1 MKLDRFDATPA
12 PAWRQFNVF
21 CHAVLT
27 DWSQLDELLA
37 AQAAAQAE
45 AGDAQCVICT
55 LDDLRQ
61 CLYTSGHALEELD
74 LLGDVDL
81 PDEERDR
88 QNFQA
93 LQQGLRA
100 PDAPRWPQV
109 LGQLAWDK
117 RDLLALLQIN
127 QAPELV
133 IDEVVYLMRMPTP
146 HTTEAIAGLPN
157 GYFSCDL
164 DVLQNHSVIVH
175 LAQAAPHLGWRLFG
189 IGSSLLGFVRDA
201 PLDEPQA
208 QALVA
213 DLQALYGQDPEL
225 AGHAH
230 WPALQATL
238 TGKRTLFVGY
248 TEGLSDWLSDDD
260 CDGDGNEGEAASD
273 A

>member
-1 MKLDRFDATPA
+1 MKLDRFDTTPA

-45 AGDAQCVICT
+45 AGDAQRVICT

-61 CLYTSGHALEELD
+61 CLYTSGHALEKLD
-74 LLGDVDL
+74 LLDDVDL
-81 PDEERDR
+81 PDDELDR
-88 QNFQA
+88 LGFDA
-93 LQQGLRA
+93 LLQRLRA

-109 LGQLAWDK
+109 LGQLAWDEH
-117 RDLLALLQIN
+117 DLQALLQIN
-127 QAPELV
+127 QAPDAI
-133 IDEVVYLMRMPTP
+133 IDEVVYLLRMPTP
-146 HTTEAIAGLPN
+146 HATEAIAGLPN

-164 DVLQNHSVIVH
+164 DVLQNHAVIVH

-189 IGSSLLGFVRDA
+189 IGASLLGFVRDA
-201 PLDEPQA
+201 PLDESRA

-213 DLQALYGQDPEL
+213 DLQALYGQDPKL

-230 WPALQATL
+230 WSALQTTL

-248 TEGLSDWLSDDD
+248 TEGLSDCLSED
-260 CDGDGNEGEAASD
+260 DGDENEDDAASD

>member
-37 AQAAAQAE
+37 AQAAAEAE
-45 AGDAQCVICT
+45 AGGAQRVICT

-74 LLGDVDL
+74 VLGDEDL
-81 PDEERDR
+81 PDDERDR
-88 QNFQA
+88 LGFEA
-93 LQQGLRA
+93 LLQRLHA
-100 PDAPRWPQV
+100 PDAPTWPQV
-109 LGQLAWDK
+109 LRQLTWDA
-117 RDLLALLQIN
+117 RDLQALLEIN
-127 QAPELV
+127 QAPDAY
-133 IDEVVYLMRMPTP
+133 IDEVVYLLRMPTP
-146 HTTEAIAGLPN
+146 HATEAIAGLPN

-164 DVLQNHSVIVH
+164 DVLQNHAVIVH

-201 PLDEPQA
+201 PLDAPQA
-208 QALVA
+208 QALEA
-213 DLQALYGQDPEL
+213 DLQALSGPDPTL
-225 AGHAH
+225 AQHAH
-230 WPALQATL
+230 WSALQAAL

-248 TEGLSDWLSDDD
+248 TEGMSDWLSDADEGGDD
-260 CDGDGNEGEAASD
+260 EGASN